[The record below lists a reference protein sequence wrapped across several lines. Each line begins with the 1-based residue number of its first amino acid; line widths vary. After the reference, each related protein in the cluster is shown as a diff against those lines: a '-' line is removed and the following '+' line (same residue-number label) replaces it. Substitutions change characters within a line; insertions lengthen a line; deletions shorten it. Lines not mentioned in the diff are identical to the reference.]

1 MEQTIARGNLYA
13 LISRILLQELD
24 PDFINTLKNDENM
37 LEFFPNLKEWD
48 KFNNL
53 SVTDLLNQELNV
65 DFTNISLLHLI
76 PYETFY
82 RRDDQ
87 MIETGGANP
96 CTDMYGEYN
105 FLVDFE
111 AARVVS
117 ADHIGVELEFLHHLV
132 EAEKRALE
140 EGDMIAVKH
149 FMNAEHEFLNKHL
162 LQWAPHYLISAKY
175 ESRTPLYHDACEMAL
190 EFVLS
195 DNEYLVAQL
204 DK

>member
-1 MEQTIARGNLYA
+1 MEQTVARGNLYA
-13 LISRILLQELD
+13 LLSRILLQELD
-24 PDFINTLKNDENM
+24 ANFVNTLKNDEAM
-37 LEFFPNLKEWD
+37 LAFFPNLKEWD
-48 KFNNL
+48 LFQTL
-53 SVTDLLNQELNV
+53 SMGDLLNQHLNV

-96 CTDMYGEYN
+96 CTDMYSEYN

-111 AARVVS
+111 EARVVS
-117 ADHIGVELEFLHHLV
+117 ADHIGVQLEFLHHLV
-132 EAEKRALE
+132 EAERKALE
-140 EGDMIAVKH
+140 EGDAIAVRH
-149 FMNAEHEFLNKHL
+149 FINAEHEFLNKHL

-190 EFVLS
+190 EFILS

>member
-37 LEFFPNLKEWD
+37 LQFFPNLKEWD
-48 KFNNL
+48 QFNSL
-53 SVTDLLNQELNV
+53 SDTDLLNKHLNV

-117 ADHIGVELEFLHHLV
+117 ADHIGVQLEFMHHLV

-149 FMNAEHEFLNKHL
+149 FKNAEHEFLNKHL

-175 ESRTPLYHDACEMAL
+175 ESRTPLYHDVCEMAL
-190 EFVLS
+190 EFILS

>member
-48 KFNNL
+48 QFNSL
-53 SVTDLLNQELNV
+53 SDTDLLNQHLNV

-96 CTDMYGEYN
+96 CT
-105 FLVDFE
+105 
-111 AARVVS
+111 
-117 ADHIGVELEFLHHLV
+117 
-132 EAEKRALE
+132 
-140 EGDMIAVKH
+140 
-149 FMNAEHEFLNKHL
+149 
-162 LQWAPHYLISAKY
+162 
-175 ESRTPLYHDACEMAL
+175 
-190 EFVLS
+190 
-195 DNEYLVAQL
+195 
-204 DK
+204 

>member
-1 MEQTIARGNLYA
+1 
-13 LISRILLQELD
+13 
-24 PDFINTLKNDENM
+24 
-37 LEFFPNLKEWD
+37 
-48 KFNNL
+48 
-53 SVTDLLNQELNV
+53 
-65 DFTNISLLHLI
+65 
-76 PYETFY
+76 
-82 RRDDQ
+82 
-87 MIETGGANP
+87 IETGGANP

-117 ADHIGVELEFLHHLV
+117 ADHIGVQLEFMHHLV

-149 FMNAEHEFLNKHL
+149 FKNAEHEFLNKHL

-175 ESRTPLYHDACEMAL
+175 ESRTPLYHDVCEMAL
-190 EFVLS
+190 EFILS